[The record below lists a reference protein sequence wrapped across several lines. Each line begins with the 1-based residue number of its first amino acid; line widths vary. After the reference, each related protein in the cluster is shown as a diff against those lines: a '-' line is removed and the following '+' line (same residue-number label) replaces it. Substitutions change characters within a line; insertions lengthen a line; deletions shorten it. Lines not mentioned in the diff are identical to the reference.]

1 MFVHAA
7 CAGSYSRC
15 QSFPGIV
22 EAEVSGA
29 GGRVDAPYHVTI
41 NPNGAGFTFSAAR
54 YDGKEYPVYV
64 PRTLG
69 VFLNTGTKPARTAA
83 FVRKDANTVRRTDR
97 VNGWTSSTGVNQVSE
112 DGRTMTETVKSFDQQ
127 GKQTSTSV
135 VVFDKQKLSAAS
147 GYFLSCFAESM
158 MAVSAGASFRSA
170 GAELLNDRM

>member
-1 MFVHAA
+1 MNYLALAMCLFTLHAQA
-7 CAGSYSRC
+7 PIAAANPFLGSWKRKY
-15 QSFPGIV
+15 QEQGDGLMLHTI
-22 EAEVSGA
+22 
-29 GGRVDAPYHVTI
+29 VTI
-41 NPNGAGFTFSAAR
+41 NPNGAGFTFSAGR

-135 VVFDKQKLSAAS
+135 VVFDKQ
-147 GYFLSCFAESM
+147 
-158 MAVSAGASFRSA
+158 
-170 GAELLNDRM
+170 